1 MYRDDQFA
9 NLSVT
14 LQNAMPLDTQ
24 ESAKSSGVLSS
35 LNSLS
40 SARRTGYSSGRHFF
54 GHNSTAAI
62 ARELFKPSTDLA
74 SLLVSTE
81 KKKVLGLGFSW
92 GEVTSFIKGSKD
104 SDGSPSF

>member
-1 MYRDDQFA
+1 
-9 NLSVT
+9 
-14 LQNAMPLDTQ
+14 MPLDTQ
-24 ESAKSSGVLSS
+24 ESAKPSGVLSS

-74 SLLVSTE
+74 SLLVATE
-81 KKKVLGLGFSW
+81 KKFSFGFGVLLGESHKFYQGL
-92 GEVTSFIKGSKD
+92 
-104 SDGSPSF
+104 